1 MMSVLEYALEVKKS
15 AMDILTECK
24 KLGIDVSRQEDILD
38 EEAIIMLDSVFAAL
52 TQEEDVFE
60 DSDDEFV
67 SGDEDLTMAPPK
79 QPKKTK
85 AKKVSSED
93 NFTYAKER
101 KKMYKR
107 KDKLTTNI
115 SPELDD
121 DVVLYHDQ
129 MTVTDLATAL
139 NISPAEFLKKL
150 ISLGIMVNI
159 NSVISYENAEIIIL
173 EYNKILKRAE
183 TQDESNFEAFEDN
196 DDEKSLVERPP
207 VVTIMGHVDHGK
219 TTLLDTI
226 RKTKVALGEA
236 GGITQHIGAYQVS
249 YQGKK
254 ITFIDTPGHEAFT
267 EMRARGA
274 SVTDIVIIIVAVDDG
289 VMPQTKEAIDHAKAA
304 GAPIIVAIN
313 KMDKQGANIE
323 RILKDLADCGIM
335 PEEWGG
341 ETLISKISAARG
353 DGINEL
359 LDNILLISE
368 MLELKANP
376 HRYARGT
383 VIESRLDKK
392 VGVVTTLLIQN
403 GTLRLGDPIVVG
415 TTYGKVRTLINDLN
429 QPIVEAPPSLPV
441 EIIGLNDV
449 PVAGDKFMAFESEKK
464 ARTIAEMRQRKL
476 ATLSK
481 KGTALSLDDLFK
493 KIQDGIKEINVILK
507 ADMRGSEEAIKQAL
521 VEIDVEGIK
530 VNVIRSS
537 VGNISESDIVLANA
551 SEAIIIGFNVR
562 PSAKTQEVA
571 KEYNVDIR
579 LHTVIYKIIEEMTLA
594 MKGMLDPEYEENIL
608 GQAEIRKIF
617 KFSKV
622 GNIAGCYINS
632 GIIKKGAKARVIRD
646 GMVIFDGDIST
657 IQREKDAV
665 KEVKQGFECGITID
679 KCHDMKEK
687 DIIEAYEMVAIKR

>member
-441 EIIGLNDV
+441 EIIG
-449 PVAGDKFMAFESEKK
+449 
-464 ARTIAEMRQRKL
+464 
-476 ATLSK
+476 
-481 KGTALSLDDLFK
+481 
-493 KIQDGIKEINVILK
+493 
-507 ADMRGSEEAIKQAL
+507 
-521 VEIDVEGIK
+521 
-530 VNVIRSS
+530 
-537 VGNISESDIVLANA
+537 
-551 SEAIIIGFNVR
+551 
-562 PSAKTQEVA
+562 
-571 KEYNVDIR
+571 
-579 LHTVIYKIIEEMTLA
+579 
-594 MKGMLDPEYEENIL
+594 
-608 GQAEIRKIF
+608 
-617 KFSKV
+617 
-622 GNIAGCYINS
+622 
-632 GIIKKGAKARVIRD
+632 
-646 GMVIFDGDIST
+646 
-657 IQREKDAV
+657 
-665 KEVKQGFECGITID
+665 
-679 KCHDMKEK
+679 
-687 DIIEAYEMVAIKR
+687 

>member
-196 DDEKSLVERPP
+196 DDEKSLVERAP

>member
-304 GAPIIVAIN
+304 GVPIIVAIN

>member
-441 EIIGLNDV
+441 EITGLNDV

>member
-1 MMSVLEYALEVKKS
+1 MSVLEYALEVKKS